1 MRKSYLQQ
9 FGIDFNQTFAI
20 VIKSMIFRVLFAMA
34 AFYNL
39 NINQIDIKTALLY
52 RAMNQLLFVKIPM
65 DYYNNYE
72 YMIYRLN

>member
-1 MRKSYLQQ
+1 
-9 FGIDFNQTFAI
+9 
-20 VIKSMIFRVLFAMA
+20 MA